1 MLVLL
6 SDLRS
11 KGQYEMRQEILR
23 MIKKQDKELVPYESQ
38 MVTGAL
44 MCITALIGYIARRAT
59 ANWLEKTFPM

>member
-1 MLVLL
+1 MQALL

-23 MIKKQDKELVPYESQ
+23 MIKKQDRELVPYETQ

-59 ANWLEKTFPM
+59 TNWLERTFPL